1 MKMVVI
7 TGSTRGIGLGLAKSF
22 LDLGCAVTVSGRSSA
37 KVDSTVEMLRKTY
50 TTQTILGVPCDVRD
64 MTQVQSLWDVARQLT
79 GRIDFWIN
87 NAGLSNPMMKI
98 WESSPVEI
106 RSVIETNLLGVI
118 YGSMVAVQGMLQQGS
133 GSVYN
138 VEGMGSDG
146 RKHDGLTF
154 YGMSKYGLRYF
165 NESLVIETRGTPV
178 LVGSIRPGMV
188 VTEMI
193 TSQFDPQ
200 SAEWQRAKRIFNI
213 LAEQVEIVTPRLAQ
227 KILGN
232 QKHGAVISYQSRGK
246 LFLRFLIA
254 PISKRDLFSQTPAA
268 SSDR

>member
-7 TGSTRGIGLGLAKSF
+7 TGSTRGIGLGFAKSF
-22 LDLGCAVTVSGRSSA
+22 LDLGCAVAVSGRLSA
-37 KVDSTVEMLRKTY
+37 NVDSAVETLRKLY
-50 TTQTILGVPCDVRD
+50 ATQPILGMPCDVREIN
-64 MTQVQSLWDVARQLT
+64 QVRAMWEAARKLT
-79 GRIDFWIN
+79 GWIDIWIN

-98 WESSPVEI
+98 WESPPEEI
-106 RSVIETNLLGVI
+106 QSVIDTNLLGTI
-118 YGSMVAVQGMLQQGS
+118 YGSMVAVQGMLQQGA

-165 NESLVIETRGTPV
+165 NESLVSETRGTPV

-188 VTEMI
+188 VTDMI

-200 SAEWQRAKRIFNI
+200 SAEWQRVKRIFNI
-213 LAEQVEIVTPRLAQ
+213 LAERVDVVTPRLAQ
-227 KILGN
+227 QILAN

-246 LFLRFLIA
+246 LILRFLTA
-254 PISKRDLFSQTPAA
+254 PFNKRNLFSQAPAA
-268 SSDR
+268 ASDR